1 LLFCKCFQS
10 PRDTINCCRSWS
22 GYVNWFTR
30 VVLGLI
36 SRSFLNP
43 DLINVSCFWWN
54 CFKQVGLQLI

>member
-1 LLFCKCFQS
+1 
-10 PRDTINCCRSWS
+10 
-22 GYVNWFTR
+22 
-30 VVLGLI
+30 LI